1 MLTNLF
7 AGVVT
12 IGAIVTIVFLILR
25 VQVGGLKAMFVKA
38 MASACF
44 IATAFVA
51 FAMNKDHFEYGVLM
65 ILGFIFS
72 LMGDIWLDL
81 KYVYKQHQ
89 HIYTYAGFMCFIMGH
104 IFFIPAI
111 FSEYAEMKWWYIPAT
126 LLASVIFMVCTLA
139 LEKPM
144 GLKYGR
150 FKPITGVYAVFL
162 STTMF
167 AAINGVLFCG
177 ANKEFITLIA
187 GSVLF
192 TLSDLVLSNIY
203 FKEGGNTKVNV
214 LVNHILY
221 YAAQFTFASTLLMD

>member
-1 MLTNLF
+1 MIYWGLIVL
-7 AGVVT
+7 A
-12 IGAIVTIVFLILR
+12 AIALVLYVREKIR
-25 VQVGGLKAMFVKA
+25 AYSLKAV
-38 MASACF
+38 F
-44 IATAFVA
+44 IKSVVSVLFIVV
-51 FAMNKDHFEYGVLM
+51 GVLGM
-65 ILGFIFS
+65 AVSAVNPTLMGPFVVLG
-72 LMGDIWLDL
+72 LVCGLLGDIWLDL

-167 AAINGVLFCG
+167 AAINGVLLCG

>member
-12 IGAIVTIVFLILR
+12 VGTIVTIVFLILR

-38 MASACF
+38 LASACF

-51 FAMNKDHFEYGVLM
+51 FAMNRKHFEYCVLM
-65 ILGFIFS
+65 LLGFIFS

-89 HIYTYAGFMCFIMGH
+89 HIYTYAGFVSFIMGH
-104 IFFIPAI
+104 IFFIPAVI
-111 FSEYAEMKWWYIPAT
+111 SEYEDFKWWYIPAI
-126 LLASVIFMVCTLA
+126 LVAAVIFMVCTMLT
-139 LEKPM
+139 EKPM

-150 FKPITGVYAVFL
+150 YKPIVCFYAILL
-162 STTMF
+162 SSTMF
-167 AAINGVLFCG
+167 SSINGILLYG
-177 ANKEFITLIA
+177 ANKKFICLA
-187 GSVLF
+187 VGSVLF
-192 TLSDLVLSNIY
+192 TLSDLVLSSIY
-203 FKEGGNTKVNV
+203 FKEGGNTKTNV
-214 LVNHILY
+214 IVNHVLY

>member
-7 AGVVT
+7 AGVIT

-25 VQVGGLKAMFVKA
+25 VRVGGLKAMFVKA
-38 MASACF
+38 LASACF

-51 FAMNKDHFEYGVLM
+51 FAMKRDHFEYCVLM

-111 FSEYAEMKWWYIPAT
+111 FSEYAVMKWWYIPVT
-126 LLASVIFMVCTLA
+126 LLASVIFMIGVLVT
-139 LEKPM
+139 EKPM

-150 FKPITGVYAVFL
+150 YKPITCVYAIFL
-162 STTMF
+162 SSTMF

-177 ANKEFITLIA
+177 ATKEFILLII

-192 TLSDLVLSNIY
+192 TLSDLVLSSIY
-203 FKEGGNTKVNV
+203 FKEGGNTKANV
-214 LVNHILY
+214 IINHVLY
-221 YAAQFTFASTLLMD
+221 YSAQFIFASTLLMD